1 MRGARA
7 APHLEPAAA
16 TGATPCFFRADG
28 PARFGWVHRPDGAPA
43 ETAIVIVPPFGYEA
57 ICAHRSLRALAEA
70 AARAGLVAV
79 RFDLDGTGDS
89 EGDDVQPGRLAAWL
103 ASIADACDL
112 ARGEGAERL
121 VLVGVRLGATLA
133 ARAAAARDDV
143 AGLVAIAGVA
153 KGKAYVRE
161 ARALQMQLGLAPPP
175 PGRAAPPAD
184 VHELVGFALP
194 AELRDELAKLDL
206 AAVPRAPGAEPPPR
220 GTPAVLLVD
229 RDDLPGND
237 AWAAALR
244 AQGAAVEQVRLPGY
258 VEMMLD
264 PHHAIVPRAIVDAT
278 VAFARARP
286 PVPPA
291 PRPPRPIARTPRL
304 EAGDIV
310 DEVVAIEPG
319 LVGIASRPPCE
330 PKRAVILLNA
340 GCIHHVGPNRLYVT
354 VARRLAARGVLALRV
369 DLSGIGDSATRPGA
383 EDNAVYGPHALA
395 DVAACVAWAHAQGA
409 RHVSVTGL
417 CSGAYHAQKAAAA
430 GQPLDIV
437 VPINPMTYFWK
448 PGMPVDF
455 VAARVAQDTKRWSTN
470 VRSAASWRK
479 LLRGEVDVRRVARV
493 LAVRGRAI
501 AESRTRE
508 VLRRLHVPL
517 HEDLGS
523 ELYALHRTGIELRY
537 IFAAGDPGHA
547 MLFEQGGS
555 AVERMR
561 ATGALAID
569 VIDGPDHTFT
579 PRWSHPLFV
588 DAILRAVGA

>member
-1 MRGARA
+1 MRTARV
-7 APHLEPAAA
+7 APAPERLTA
-16 TGATPCFFRADG
+16 TGATACFFRTEG
-28 PARFGWVHRPDGAPA
+28 PARFGWVHRPDGAA
-43 ETAIVIVPPFGYEA
+43 ADTALVIVPPFGYEA

-89 EGDDVQPGRLAAWL
+89 AGDDLQPGRLAAWL

-112 ARGEGAERL
+112 ARDEGAQRL
-121 VLVGVRLGATLA
+121 VLAGVRLGATLA

-175 PGRAAPPAD
+175 ADLAAPPAD

-206 AAVPRAPGAEPPPR
+206 AAAAARAPA
-220 GTPAVLLVD
+220 PAVLLVD

-244 AQGAAVEQVRLPGY
+244 AQGAEVEQVRLPGY

-264 PHHAIVPRAIVDAT
+264 PHHAIVPRAMVDAT

-286 PVPPA
+286 PAPAA
-291 PRPPRPIARTPRL
+291 PRRPRPIARTHRL
-304 EAGDIV
+304 EAAGSA

-319 LVGIASRPPCE
+319 LVGIASRPASAPE
-330 PKRAVILLNA
+330 RAVILLNA

-354 VARRLAARGVLALRV
+354 VARQLAARGVLALRV

-383 EDNAVYGPHALA
+383 DDNAVYGPHALA

-430 GQPLDIV
+430 GQPIDVV
-437 VPINPMTYFWK
+437 VPINPTAYFWK
-448 PGMPVDF
+448 PGMPVDI
-455 VAARVAQDTKRWSTN
+455 ASARVAQDTRRWSTK
-470 VRSAASWRK
+470 VRSAAAWRK

-493 LAVRGRAI
+493 LAVRGRVI
-501 AESRTRE
+501 AESRARE

-517 HEDLGS
+517 RDDLGS
-523 ELYALHRTGIELRY
+523 ELYALHRRGVALRY
-537 IFAAGDPGHA
+537 IFSAGDPGHA

-555 AVERMR
+555 AVERLR

-579 PRWSHPLFV
+579 PRWSHPRFV
-588 DAILRAVGA
+588 EAILRAVGA